1 MYKNETLRVKCCYTG
16 IVGRIFCGH
25 SMVVETRAMAAR
37 PVVLPDTFSGRAGSS
52 GSEMFLPSS
61 TGRMMSSYSG

>member
-1 MYKNETLRVKCCYTG
+1 
-16 IVGRIFCGH
+16 
-25 SMVVETRAMAAR
+25 MVVETRAMAAR